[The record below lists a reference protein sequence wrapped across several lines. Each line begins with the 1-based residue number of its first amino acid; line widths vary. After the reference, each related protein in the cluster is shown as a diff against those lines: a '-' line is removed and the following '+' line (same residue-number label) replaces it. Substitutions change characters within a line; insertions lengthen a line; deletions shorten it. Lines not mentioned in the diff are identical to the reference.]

1 MTLEICVDSPDAAL
15 VAANAGADRLEICS
29 FLDCGGLTPSIGV
42 IRAIRKAV
50 RIPIHVLLRPRVGDF
65 CYSQREFMS
74 MLDDIAVFKENGADG
89 VVLGILDSHAR
100 IDVPRTT
107 LLVEA
112 ARPLSVTFHRA
123 FDLCPDP
130 LQGLEDVIAT
140 GADRLL
146 SSGQQSTAEL
156 GIPLLKTL
164 VQQAG
169 NRIIIMPGAG
179 IKSTNAERIIRETGV
194 SELHLSAS
202 CLIPGRMSYPP
213 GKPHL
218 QGSMPAEDSL
228 RLADEREISLI
239 RSMLK

>member
-1 MTLEICVDSPDAAL
+1 MTLEICVDSPDAAF
-15 VAANAGADRLEICS
+15 VAADAGADRLELCS

-42 IRAIRKAV
+42 IRAIREAV

-65 CYSQREFMS
+65 CYSEAEFET
-74 MLDDIAVFKENGADG
+74 MLEDIIALKEIGADG

-123 FDLCPDP
+123 FDLCPEP

-146 SSGQQSTAEL
+146 SSGQQSAAEL

-202 CLIPGRMSYPP
+202 SLIPGRMSYPP

-218 QGSMPAEDSL
+218 QGSMPGEDRL

-239 RSMLK
+239 RSLLK